1 MSNSHPSVKRLAV
14 AGGLLFSFV
23 IAHAVQ
29 AELSVGTVD
38 MNRILKEYRKTK
50 EAEAKLNDAK
60 DAAKKE
66 FDERADAYKKELEE
80 INKLNAQLDAP
91 ALSAEAKTQKAK
103 QRDEKIAA
111 VKNMERE
118 INEFRQT
125 REQQLQQQ
133 VQRLQENLI
142 KEITAVVLEQA
153 KTKNFDLVFDTSGAS
168 LNRFSPI
175 LFSRERADF
184 TTDVITALNK
194 APVAAATATPK
205 PAAASKP

>member
-1 MSNSHPSVKRLAV
+1 M
-14 AGGLLFSFV
+14 